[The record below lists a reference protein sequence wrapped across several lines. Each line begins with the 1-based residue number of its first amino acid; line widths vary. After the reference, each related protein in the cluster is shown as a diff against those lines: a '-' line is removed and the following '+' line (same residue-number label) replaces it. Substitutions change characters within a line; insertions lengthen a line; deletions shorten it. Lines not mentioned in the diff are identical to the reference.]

1 MCFCTSSY
9 ADLEADQIAYDEI
22 MGISASDAMNA
33 GIGISM
39 MGWGIAIIIGISILC
54 LVLHQSRGSTS
65 HGGSTGAGANS
76 GQTGQGSSSG
86 TGNTLSGI

>member
-9 ADLEADQIAYDEI
+9 ADLESDQIAYDEM

-39 MGWGIAIIIGISILC
+39 MGWGLAIIIGITILC

-65 HGGSTGAGANS
+65 HGGSTGTGAQS
-76 GQTGQGSSSG
+76 GATAQSASSS
-86 TGNTLSGI
+86 TNTVSGI